1 MRKKRAKIAVVIVLI
16 LLPLLTGWV
25 YQKITAVPTEI
36 TMATGAP
43 AGLFRP
49 LSEDLAGKIEKK
61 LKAEVHTVATDGS
74 LENLFLLRTGKADF
88 GLYQTGTL
96 EIVSEHDPDF
106 ATKVGLL
113 PQTLEDEAKSVAF
126 VANLYLQP
134 VHFIVLRDSGIES
147 PADLEGKT
155 VHLGLKKSGSYA
167 MGLVLLQHFGLDE
180 KSIDAKYLELPKVK
194 EGFLDGTLDAAFV
207 TAGVQAPIF
216 PELFETGLCFMLSI
230 PYAEALAAKYVFM
243 SQYKIPAGLYR
254 YRSPAAP
261 ATDIATVALGAQL
274 LTRGDLHAGL
284 VEEVTKIVLSEN
296 FLKKNRLTELIAKG
310 RPFAQERPGFAIHK
324 GALRVYNPAPRPLLD
339 PDFVEATEGIRS
351 FIASFLV
358 AAFLGVRWLR
368 QKKVKKKEEKLTGYV
383 QSLIE
388 IERRQMSLAAR
399 PAAGNVES
407 LQNLL
412 NEVTSLRLEA
422 LGGFSAHE
430 LTESRAVV
438 CFMEM
443 CHGLSNKIDAKISRQ
458 WLERRMRESSNAG
471 YVEQSD
477 A

>member
-1 MRKKRAKIAVVIVLI
+1 
-16 LLPLLTGWV
+16 
-25 YQKITAVPTEI
+25 
-36 TMATGAP
+36 
-43 AGLFRP
+43 
-49 LSEDLAGKIEKK
+49 
-61 LKAEVHTVATDGS
+61 
-74 LENLFLLRTGKADF
+74 
-88 GLYQTGTL
+88 
-96 EIVSEHDPDF
+96 
-106 ATKVGLL
+106 
-113 PQTLEDEAKSVAF
+113 
-126 VANLYLQP
+126 
-134 VHFIVLRDSGIES
+134 
-147 PADLEGKT
+147 
-155 VHLGLKKSGSYA
+155 

-194 EGFLDGTLDAAFV
+194 EGFLDGALDAAFV

-243 SQYKIPAGLYR
+243 SQYKIPAGLCR

-261 ATDIATVALGAQL
+261 ATDIATVALGTQL

-324 GALRVYNPAPRPLLD
+324 GALRVYNPVPRPLLD

-351 FIASFLV
+351 FIASFLI

-368 QKKVKKKEEKLTGYV
+368 QKKVRKKEEKLTGYV

-388 IERRQMSLAAR
+388 IERLQMSLAAH

-458 WLERRMRESSNAG
+458 WLEQRMRESSNATDT
-471 YVEQSD
+471 SNSLMPD
-477 A
+477 